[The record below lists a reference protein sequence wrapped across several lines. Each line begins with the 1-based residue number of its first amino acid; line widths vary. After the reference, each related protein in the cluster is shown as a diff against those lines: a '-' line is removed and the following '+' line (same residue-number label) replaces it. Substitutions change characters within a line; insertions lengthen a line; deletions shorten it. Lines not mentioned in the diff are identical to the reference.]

1 MKKNSFV
8 EGTFIATI
16 AVVLTKIIGVL
27 YVIPFYDIIGEQG
40 GALYAY
46 AYNVYQIFLSVST
59 AGIPIAI
66 SKLVSEYNTLEMYDA
81 KNRVYKVGK
90 KMLAIISV
98 LLFFILFVFAEEAA
112 KLILGDITGGNTI
125 EDVIF
130 VVRCVSFCL
139 LVIPFLSISRGYL
152 QGHRFISAPST
163 SQVIEQI
170 IRVAVILSG
179 SYLVLKVFNGSL
191 NLAVGISVFAAFLG
205 GLAALLYLQF
215 NIHKNKKEL
224 NLSTKV
230 KKDKITNKEI
240 FNKIIKYSLP
250 LIIVSVASNIYS
262 FVDMVLLNRGLDML
276 NFSGPKIETITT
288 IATTWAPKLG
298 VIVNSVAIGM
308 CMSLIPYIVESFVK
322 KEYESVNHKF
332 NRALQIIVLTSIPMV
347 LGIIILAIPIFNIF
361 YGNIPEGPG
370 ILRLIIINSFI
381 WNIYIVTDMV
391 LQSLNKFKLVY
402 ITTFFGF
409 GLNALLDI
417 PFILLFDK
425 LGLPPYYGATFSTI
439 FSSSL
444 TVLIALISLKKEF
457 KLSYRPV
464 INTFGKL
471 IVPSVVMTAVL
482 YLLSFIVP
490 LSGYNFMGNV
500 LVCCLYALV
509 GSIIFIYLSYR
520 SGILVEVLTKEYID
534 NFLNKFKRL
543 LKIK

>member
-98 LLFFILFVFAEEAA
+98 VLFFILFVFAEEAA

-347 LGIIILAIPIFNIF
+347 LGIVILATPIFNIF

-471 IVPSVVMTAVL
+471 IVPSVVMTVVL

-509 GSIIFIYLSYR
+509 GAIIFIYLSYR